1 MSSAKSSPI
10 RAIRGMNDI
19 LPHDSA
25 RWLEVEATLNELLAH
40 YGYQEIRTPIVEST
54 QLFARSIGQD
64 TDIVA
69 KEMYTFEDRNGDSL
83 TLRPEGTASSVRAGI
98 EHGLLYNQ
106 QQRFWYRGPMFR
118 HERPQKGRY
127 RQFHQLGVECYG
139 WGTADIEAEVI
150 GLAAHIFARL
160 GLRNTR
166 LEINNLGDTES
177 RARYREALRAYLSDH
192 VDELDEDS
200 VRRLATNP
208 LRILDSKI
216 PQTQAVVNDAP
227 SLTEFLSE
235 HSRQHLHDLQTYLDA
250 LGIAYQ
256 LNPKM
261 VRGLDY
267 YNDTVFEFICDE
279 FGAQAT
285 VCGGGR
291 YDGLVEQ
298 LGGQATPA
306 FGFGLGLERLITL
319 LDEQRGGRNTPQEK
333 SVFIVSDTGA
343 PRAQAL
349 MLRTE
354 LVNAGI
360 KCVMAMGEG
369 GLKNQFKKADK
380 SGALAAL
387 IIGASENAHHTV
399 NLKLLRVIAEP
410 DLAAVRDTAKQIS
423 SKPLSEL
430 AQTGTQQITLAYDD
444 VIDTV
449 TNLLNSL

>member
-1 MSSAKSSPI
+1 MSSAKSNTI
-10 RAIRGMNDI
+10 KAIRGMNDI

-25 RWLEVEATLNELLAH
+25 RWLEVEAILNDLLAH

-106 QQRFWYRGPMFR
+106 QQRLWYRGPMFR

-139 WGTADIEAEVI
+139 WGTPDIEAEVI

-166 LEINNLGDTES
+166 LEINNLGDTTS
-177 RARYREALRAYLSDH
+177 RSAYREALRAYLFDRI
-192 VDELDEDS
+192 DELDEDS
-200 VRRLATNP
+200 VRRLDTNP
-208 LRILDSKI
+208 LRILDSKV
-216 PQTQAVVNDAP
+216 PATQALVSEAP
-227 SLTEFLSE
+227 SITTFLSE
-235 HSRQHLHDLQTYLDA
+235 RSRQHLCDLQTYLDA
-250 LGIAYQ
+250 LDISYVI
-256 LNPKM
+256 NPKM

-319 LDEQRGGRNTPQEK
+319 LDEQSGGRAIAQDR
-333 SVFIVSDTGA
+333 SVFIISEYGA
-343 PRAQAL
+343 ARAQA
-349 MLRTE
+349 MTLRAG
-354 LVNAGI
+354 LVDAGI
-360 KCVMAMGEG
+360 KCIMAMGES

-380 SGALAAL
+380 SGALIAL
-387 IIGASENAHHTV
+387 IIGASEVESQLA
-399 NLKLLRVIAEP
+399 NLKLLRAIDESEWRSVRNTAEH
-410 DLAAVRDTAKQIS
+410 KN
-423 SKPLSEL
+423 SKSLLEL
-430 AQTGTQQITLAYDD
+430 AQGDTQQISIANDD